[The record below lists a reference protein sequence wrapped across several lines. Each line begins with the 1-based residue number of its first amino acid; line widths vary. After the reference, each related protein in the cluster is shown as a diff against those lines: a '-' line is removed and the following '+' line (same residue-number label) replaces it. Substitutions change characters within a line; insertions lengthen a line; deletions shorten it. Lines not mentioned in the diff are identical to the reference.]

1 MQNFEVPTDPLD
13 ESSLCSIREEQ
24 AGFILSQVVNKKGEF
39 HYTNPGSLN

>member
-13 ESSLCSIREEQ
+13 ESSLGIREEQ